1 VQVRL
6 QIPWD
11 NIKKLYDKKL
21 AAFVKMTFHAI
32 TAKRGLMYP
41 ITTASHPRHN
51 KGEMQSMK
59 AVSKE
64 VHTEEEERLGVVVQT
79 WTAAEHSR
87 C

>member
-1 VQVRL
+1 
-6 QIPWD
+6 
-11 NIKKLYDKKL
+11 
-21 AAFVKMTFHAI
+21 
-32 TAKRGLMYP
+32 MYP